1 MVSERHAAA
10 SRYMPFAWEVAPLKA
25 CSLALDWN
33 QIVLG
38 AVGTVPSPSAPPVSI
53 GAYSVGYAPIASSSP
68 SSSPPASWLG

>member
-1 MVSERHAAA
+1 MVSERQAAA

-25 CSLALDWN
+25 CSLAVDWN

-53 GAYSVGYAPIASSSP
+53 AAYSAGY
-68 SSSPPASWLG
+68 L